1 MQTALRTTGVSTLK
15 EVDHNKFV
23 RAHADG
29 KLVKPAD
36 AGYAIAALALRA
48 PSFLNGRFI
57 TWDSPECQALKR
69 V

>member
-1 MQTALRTTGVSTLK
+1 MQTALRTTGASILK
-15 EVDHNKFV
+15 EVDHNKFI

-48 PSFLNGRFI
+48 PSFLSGRFI